1 VETLDEQLQRAYQQF
16 SLQADDL
23 QKNIFLNNLY
33 NTNET
38 LFFRLIRN
46 LGLNDA
52 MSTHPL
58 RLAIQHY
65 SDEFRKPQ

>member
-33 NTNET
+33 NTIET

-46 LGLNDA
+46 
-52 MSTHPL
+52 MWM
-58 RLAIQHY
+58 
-65 SDEFRKPQ
+65 K